1 MKITE
6 LKINNTNAYL
16 YEGLTPKNKS
26 SMMLW
31 ESAGRA
37 IAEAQLTVPQITQ
50 LFQQIEKS
58 ATEAGGNRSALGLGK
73 DALVAVNNAYKDLVS
88 KVQNSGPMKNAD
100 AAYEQA
106 AAKLRQA
113 TGGDAGVMQYVD
125 KYRTFAKAHPVAQ
138 SLIYGA
144 LIAAAGISGA
154 GAGGAT
160 ALGLFKMT
168 DKLLQG
174 EKFSAAAVAGA
185 ETGALAYGASQ
196 LGKAIRGADQTSN
209 IPTDND
215 PTAYSDSYEGYM
227 IANQPVIPGQPLSQD
242 QLSVM
247 KMAMDMGNRYPP
259 EVMAQYASQVGG
271 ANESRNLTSKQV
283 LALFEHIVI
292 AEGLFDKFKSGAV
305 KVAGA
310 VGGAAKKGA
319 QATAQAV
326 GQKAQQ
332 VGHNLTTKI
341 TVDKL
346 QAAWKKAGSPTDSGP
361 IAKIVQSLGVAADV
375 VTNSLKAIGV
385 KPEPKV
391 NPAQGQAPTDQPADV
406 SGLPD
411 ISRLTRKQKE
421 QLLAIIDQLDQG
433 QGQPNGYNTQTGQT
447 YASQAEREA
456 GEAENDKTVAAQDA
470 RYQAWKEKHSPKQR
484 PTSAEEPANEE
495 PITVGGQK
503 INPNDPKYASLMR
516 QLQQAKAQA

>member
-106 AAKLRQA
+106 AAKLKQA

-154 GAGGAT
+154 GAGGAA

-174 EKFSAAAVAGA
+174 EKFSTALGQGLK
-185 ETGALAYGASQ
+185 TGALAYGASKVGDALRSGDKTTTTSTTYQ
-196 LGKAIRGADQTSN
+196 QTTTGMQPANPWDIPKSVAKEFPPNQYVIKTDGGDYFEIFNKAG
-209 IPTDND
+209 
-215 PTAYSDSYEGYM
+215 EK
-227 IANQPVIPGQPLSQD
+227 IASRDVSAAFESHTFTI
-242 QLSVM
+242 
-247 KMAMDMGNRYPP
+247 
-259 EVMAQYASQVGG
+259 AQV
-271 ANESRNLTSKQV
+271 T
-283 LALFEHIVI
+283 ALFEHIVI
-292 AEGLFDKFKSGAV
+292 AEGLFDKFKAGAV

-332 VGHNLTTKI
+332 VGHNLANKI

-346 QAAWKKAGSPTDSGP
+346 QSAWKKAGSPTDSGA
-361 IAKIVQSLGVAADV
+361 IAKIIQSLGVAADV

-447 YASQAEREA
+447 YASQA
-456 GEAENDKTVAAQDA
+456 
-470 RYQAWKEKHSPKQR
+470 WKEKHPPKQR
-484 PTSAEEPANEE
+484 PTSTEEPDNEE